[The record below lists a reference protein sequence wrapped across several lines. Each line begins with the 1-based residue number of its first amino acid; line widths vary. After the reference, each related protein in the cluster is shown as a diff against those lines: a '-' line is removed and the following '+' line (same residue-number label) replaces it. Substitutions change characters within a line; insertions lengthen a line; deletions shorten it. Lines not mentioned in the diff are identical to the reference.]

1 MSEKKPYP
9 NNLKKLGYLFFIISI
24 YPFMFYIYNIY
35 LKIIR
40 ESHNFP
46 QGYKESEFLLENLK
60 YENITIK
67 KKSYY

>member
-1 MSEKKPYP
+1 MSEKKPCP

-24 YPFMFYIYNIY
+24 YPLMFYIYNIC

-46 QGYKESEFLLENLK
+46 QDYKESEFL
-60 YENITIK
+60 IT
-67 KKSYY
+67 